1 MKRRSI
7 VLKAI
12 ILTKKHY
19 FILEYSEYWLY
30 NNENA
35 YFCEHLSLITWERN
49 C

>member
-12 ILTKKHY
+12 ILTKKKHY

-35 YFCEHLSLITWERN
+35 YFCEHLSLIT
-49 C
+49 